1 LRIFSSTLTS
11 VIIAMTT
18 ICAPH
23 SRGCTRRE
31 AGLLFQDLL
40 REIRLETAAELC
52 ALADS
57 EILVEGDGV
66 DLLPSQRREQRR
78 SLKR

>member
-1 LRIFSSTLTS
+1 MQLWGGGRRGGAALETDRCHCR
-11 VIIAMTT
+11 A
-18 ICAPH
+18 AP
-23 SRGCTRRE
+23 GCS
-31 AGLLFQDLL
+31 GLLFQDLL

>member
-1 LRIFSSTLTS
+1 
-11 VIIAMTT
+11 MTT